1 MVVMWN
7 FLSCDASQ
15 LASWSFRI
23 FFGGPNYNE
32 NSSASQKEVHHMLD
46 VIYGISKEFDYH
58 PNLNWVDNSID
69 RDVQQMRNLVKKIAG
84 KDGTVE
90 KQEFVKLVQ
99 KTPMLMMRIISAQT
113 DMRKDCGGT
122 GFWNTMSQ
130 QRKRNMTIDQVA
142 AKLESMAPNLLWR
155 HGRRGGGAGGG
166 GGGGRGGSGG
176 SGGGSG
182 GVTKSQSKY
191 AIDAD
196 KERKKHKKTK
206 LDAEEEKAAQRM
218 QNVMRSKQARK
229 KVRKARAVKQ
239 VSAQT
244 TTAWSEVWDPHYSA
258 YYYYNHETEAS
269 AWEKPPGFVSPSG
282 N

>member
-166 GGGGRGGSGG
+166 GGRGGSGG

-191 AIDAD
+191 AIDAN

>member
-1 MVVMWN
+1 MHGADVVYC
-7 FLSCDASQ
+7 SRVA
-15 LASWSFRI
+15 A
-23 FFGGPNYNE
+23 GAE
-32 NSSASQKEVHHMLD
+32 SS
-46 VIYGISKEFDYH
+46 G
-58 PNLNWVDNSID
+58 
-69 RDVQQMRNLVKKIAG
+69 
-84 KDGTVE
+84 
-90 KQEFVKLVQ
+90 
-99 KTPMLMMRIISAQT
+99 
-113 DMRKDCGGT
+113 
-122 GFWNTMSQ
+122 SQ
-130 QRKRNMTIDQVA
+130 QGIGSPS
-142 AKLESMAPNLLWR
+142 E
-155 HGRRGGGAGGG
+155 AGW
-166 GGGGRGGSGG
+166 
-176 SGGGSG
+176 GGGSG